1 MKALTRRSLFKTGL
15 ATALLSG
22 ASSATFAQLNA
33 PKKWDETY
41 DVVIV
46 GAGGAG
52 LAAAVE
58 AAENKMTAVVL
69 ESQPIIGGSSTL
81 NGGMIA
87 VAGTKEQEKQGLKD
101 SKELYVKDMLKSGYN
116 KGDEAVVKAFVDGA
130 LYHYEWLTQK
140 MGMFPDSIAHQG
152 GQTVPRSHHFVSSKI
167 LKLMA
172 DYAKSHGIKI
182 LTRSPALRLVWNQ
195 DHSRIAGVEASARGK
210 KIFIEAKKGVLLA
223 AGGFSR
229 NPELIAKYNPP
240 LAHAD
245 AIAGLGTKGDGIKMG
260 LSVGADMLDTAY
272 IKATYG
278 FKLNPSTI
286 NDMTQVYWSGGI
298 IVNSDAKRF
307 VNEEISYKTIADV
320 ALAQKEGKSWIVF
333 DRAILKENYKSNPQ
347 GRELW
352 DPIFKDKKIPDY
364 IFEGATLEE
373 AAKKAG
379 LNPQALEATVNA
391 YNKGIEKDNDDF
403 GRKGLVYGQGKPVPI
418 KEGPFY
424 IMPATA
430 ALIATYCGLKI
441 TPTARVVNVFGE
453 VIPGLWAAGELT
465 GGVHGA
471 GYLSGSA
478 FAKAQA
484 FGRIAV
490 KDMFNSK

>member
-1 MKALTRRSLFKTGL
+1 MNSITRRSLLKAGFATSL
-15 ATALLSG
+15 TAL
-22 ASSATFAQLNA
+22 SSASFAQLNA
-33 PKKWDETY
+33 PESWNETY
-41 DVVIV
+41 DVVII

-58 AAENKMTAVVL
+58 AVENKLSAIVL

-87 VAGTKEQEKQGLKD
+87 VAGTKEQEKQGIKD
-101 SKELYVKDMLKSGYN
+101 SKELYVQDMLKSGHYKN
-116 KGDEAVVKAFVDGA
+116 DEEVVRSFADA
-130 LYHYEWLTQK
+130 ILSHYEWLTQK
-140 MGMFPDSIAHQG
+140 MGMFPDSIVHQG

-167 LKLMA
+167 LALMA
-172 DYAKSHGIKI
+172 DYAKKNGVKI
-182 LTRSPALRLVWNQ
+182 LTRSPALQLVWNT
-195 DHSRIAGVEASARGK
+195 DHTRIAGVEAQIRGK
-210 KIFIEAKKGVLLA
+210 KVFIEARKGVLLA

-229 NPELIAKYNPP
+229 NPALIGKYNPP
-240 LAHAD
+240 LENAE

-286 NDMTQVYWSGGI
+286 EDMSQIYWSGGI

-307 VNEEISYKTIADV
+307 VNEEVSYKTIADV

-333 DRAILKENYKSNPQ
+333 DRAILEENYKNNPQ

-352 DPIFKDKKIPDY
+352 EPIFKENKIPSY
-364 IFEGATLEE
+364 MFEGATIEE
-373 AAKKAG
+373 VAKKSG
-379 LNPQALEATVNA
+379 LNPEALADTVNS
-391 YNKGIEKDNDDF
+391 YNEEIKSGEASF
-403 GRKGLVYGQGKPVPI
+403 GRKGLVYGQGKLVPI
-418 KEGPFY
+418 NKAPFY
-424 IMPATA
+424 AMPATA

-441 TPTARVVNVFGE
+441 TPTAKVVNVFGQI
-453 VIPGLWAAGELT
+453 IPGLWAAGEMT

-484 FGRIAV
+484 FGRVAV
-490 KDMFNSK
+490 KDMAVSQ